1 MDKFDSRNQGVANVH
16 AMLGKFVALG
26 DGFPLPKAPISSFN
40 HFEYTEQGVKCWTH
54 STIGTGVLIK
64 MRQESKGLSDF
75 RCKYQIS
82 KYNLAEKEQKIRRY
96 FAPGTNTNDQEDD
109 CAGDSEKLAIDTDCV
124 TFQCHN
130 R

>member
-1 MDKFDSRNQGVANVH
+1 MDKFDSRNDGVANVH
-16 AMLGKFVALG
+16 AMIGKFEPLGK
-26 DGFPLPKAPISSFN
+26 GFPLPKAPISSFN
-40 HFEYTEQGVKCWTH
+40 HFEYTELGVKCWTH

-64 MRQESKGLSDF
+64 MKQDGKKLSDF
-75 RCKYQIS
+75 LFKYQIS
-82 KYNLAEKEQKIRRY
+82 KYNYAEKEQRYRKY
-96 FAPGTNTNDQEDD
+96 FAPGTTTNDQEDD